1 MKQPK
6 KIFTRML
13 INNWGG
19 ISHKMLE
26 FHEYVNLFSGKS
38 GSGKST
44 VMDAIQVV
52 LYGSVS
58 ANFLNKAADDS
69 KNKRSVL
76 SYLRGAQK
84 DGTANRGDVDFC
96 SQIVLEIE
104 DTATH
109 IVTCVGAAFEVAKG
123 DTDLKKYTY
132 FSHSG
137 RIPKDE
143 YLENNVPYS
152 IAQIRKLTEE
162 RSRSADNRG
171 RGEVNKVYPSKEAY
185 LYTLYGEIFGQVE
198 QGRMITM
205 EKSAIALK
213 MTSGTGQFIR
223 DYMLNNIS
231 VKGEVSNC
239 KYHSSGHIY
248 FTIKDRASQLSC
260 VMFAS
265 MRKHLL
271 FTLEEGQ
278 SIVVD
283 GNIGVYE
290 RDGKYQ
296 LYARSITKEGAG
308 KLYEEYEKLKK
319 RLLAEGLFDDTR
331 KRKIPSYAKKIGVVT
346 AGTGAVIQDICNVSK
361 RRNPYVQIILY
372 PAKVQGTGAADTIIK
387 GIRYFEKTDVD
398 TIIIGRGGGSIE
410 DLWAFNEPEVV
421 EAVFNAS
428 TPVISAVGHE
438 TDFTLT
444 DFVADMRA
452 PTPSAAAELAV
463 TEVAAVENRI
473 YEYERRLKQQMMY
486 SLSAK
491 RDYLER
497 LKLQMEYLNPVNQI
511 YDKRQR
517 LMNME
522 DKLNMLIKRCAAE
535 NRNRLRLYAS
545 KLEGLSPLRKLD
557 MGYGYIENS
566 EGNRIVS
573 ARQVSEDDEIT
584 VYLKD
589 GSIRSKVIEVGEA
602 WQKH

>member
-1 MKQPK
+1 MAGVYTVKQ
-6 KIFTRML
+6 
-13 INNWGG
+13 
-19 ISHKMLE
+19 
-26 FHEYVNLFSGKS
+26 VNSYIKNMFKQDFL
-38 GSGKST
+38 
-44 VMDAIQVV
+44 
-52 LYGSVS
+52 LNSV
-58 ANFLNKAADDS
+58 
-69 KNKRSVL
+69 
-76 SYLRGAQK
+76 
-84 DGTANRGDVDFC
+84 
-96 SQIVLEIE
+96 
-104 DTATH
+104 
-109 IVTCVGAAFEVAKG
+109 
-123 DTDLKKYTY
+123 
-132 FSHSG
+132 
-137 RIPKDE
+137 
-143 YLENNVPYS
+143 
-152 IAQIRKLTEE
+152 
-162 RSRSADNRG
+162 
-171 RGEVNKVYPSKEAY
+171 
-185 LYTLYGEIFGQVE
+185 
-198 QGRMITM
+198 
-205 EKSAIALK
+205 
-213 MTSGTGQFIR
+213 
-223 DYMLNNIS
+223 S
-231 VKGEVSNC
+231 VKGEISNC
-239 KYHSSGHIY
+239 KYHTSGHIY
-248 FTIKDRASQLSC
+248 FTLKDADAALS
-260 VMFAS
+260 VIMFAS
-265 MRKHLL
+265 QAAKLAFKLKDGM
-271 FTLEEGQ
+271 
-278 SIVVD
+278 SVVVSGRVD
-283 GNIGVYE
+283 VF
-290 RDGKYQ
+290 DAAGKYQ
-296 LYARSITKEGAG
+296 LYANTVQQEGIGELYQKFEQLKQYYEDMGYFAKEYKRPLPAFTK
-308 KLYEEYEKLKK
+308 KL
-319 RLLAEGLFDDTR
+319 
-331 KRKIPSYAKKIGVVT
+331 GVVT
-346 AGTGAVIQDICNVSK
+346 SKTGAAVQDIMNISK
-361 RRNPYVQIILY
+361 RRNPYIQIVLY
-372 PAKVQGTGAADTIIK
+372 PAYVQGEHAKQSIVRGITRLDKMGLDCII
-387 GIRYFEKTDVD
+387 V
-398 TIIIGRGGGSIE
+398 GRGGGSIE

-573 ARQVSEDDEIT
+573 AGQVSSDDEIT